1 MVSIY
6 EAAQAKFDPRYPAQ
20 NEIAAFGARKLRG
33 DIGQLATEETA
44 TKFTEEVIRSCR
56 EFEIEPG
63 PEGYF
68 RRHLQSNNDSLIL
81 THSPVSEV
89 DSLDPDQSVARVEDP
104 FINKRLLWPRGYRLG
119 NYKFWDTLF
128 VQGGTGVPVIEREV
142 RRGYGRKQNVTKSIY
157 FRGIKAATESE
168 VLAVLD
174 RINVLAYFEDEM
186 RENAL
191 QRLLVTPTNRY

>member
-1 MVSIY
+1 MVSVY
-6 EAAQAKFDPRYPAQ
+6 EAAQAKFDPSFPTPI
-20 NEIAAFGARKLRG
+20 EVAAFGARKLRA

-44 TKFTEEVIRSCR
+44 MMFTEQVTRSCT

-63 PEGYF
+63 QYGYF

-81 THSPVSEV
+81 THHPDIEV
-89 DSLDPDQSVARVEDP
+89 DSLDPDQSAARVEDP
-104 FINKRLLWPRGYRLG
+104 FTNKRLLWPKGYRLG
-119 NYKFWDTLF
+119 KYKFWDTLF
-128 VQGGTGVPVIEREV
+128 VQGGTGVPLIEREV
-142 RRGYGRKQNVTKSIY
+142 RRGYGTNRNPNKQVY

-168 VLAVLD
+168 VLAMLG
-174 RINVLAYFEDEM
+174 RINVLSYFEDEL